1 MNRFT
6 FREKL
11 VASHFGLVLVAFFLV
26 AILLERS
33 LAADLEAERDQ
44 RLLEQARGAGD
55 WVSSTRHPNRVAGRL
70 AQVVQSEVVIFDR
83 DNCVVGS
90 SVPDADPLSEGPPCT
105 PPSEVLDARSL
116 GRGSAERVRAGDRTH
131 YVAIPSSDGLVVRL
145 ARSSRDIEGPLGD
158 MRLRLAIAMVAA
170 LVLGLG
176 LALLAS
182 RLVARPLRAMALEA
196 SRIAQGDYAP
206 NFPALP
212 RDEFG
217 QLAEVLSAL
226 AQTLKTDLERIGK
239 LELTRRDFVANVT
252 HELRT
257 PVAAI
262 QGCAETLMNGTL
274 DREQQLHFMQ
284 LLHKHAQRIHALVEG
299 LLQLSKIEAE
309 PRSDVPHEPVE
320 VFVVAANVV
329 ETMSAK
335 ASSRGMQLEN
345 VVPPGLQIR
354 GDETRLEQVFENLV
368 ENAIKYGRDRGS
380 IRLAVEADDK
390 RVVLTVSDDGP
401 GIEAVHLPRIFE
413 RFYRIDAGRSRD
425 RGGAGL
431 GLAIVKHLV
440 ESMGGEIS
448 VTSENGTRFA
458 LAFPREPSSAPGPA
472 SRGRKVAS

>member
-1 MNRFT
+1 LNRFT

-83 DNCVVGS
+83 DNCIVGS
-90 SVPDADPLSEGPPCT
+90 SVPDADPLTEGTPCVA
-105 PPSEVLDARSL
+105 PEEVIDARAL
-116 GRGSAERVRAGDRTH
+116 GRGSVERMRAGDRMH
-131 YVAIPSSDGLVVRL
+131 YVAIPSADGLVVRL
-145 ARSSRDIEGPLGD
+145 ARSSRDIEGPLGE
-158 MRLRLAIAMVAA
+158 MRLRLAIAMVVA
-170 LVLGLG
+170 LVLALG

-196 SRIAQGDYAP
+196 SRIAQGDYEP
-206 NFPALP
+206 HFPSLP
-212 RDEFG
+212 KDEFG
-217 QLAEVLSAL
+217 QLAGVLSAL
-226 AQTLKTDLERIGK
+226 AQTLKADLERISK

-262 QGCAETLMNGTL
+262 QGCAETLMNGAL
-274 DREQQLHFMQ
+274 DREQQLHFVQ

-309 PRSDVPHEPVE
+309 PRADVPREPLDVY
-320 VFVVAANVV
+320 VVAANVL

-335 ASSRGMQLEN
+335 AAARGVKLEN
-345 VVPPGLQIR
+345 AVPPGLQIF

-368 ENAIKYGRDRGS
+368 ENAIKYGRDKGV
-380 IRLAVEADDK
+380 IRLTAEADEK
-390 RVVLTVSDDGP
+390 RVVIAISDDGP
-401 GIEAVHLPRIFE
+401 GIEAVHLPRVFE
-413 RFYRIDAGRSRD
+413 RFYRIDSGRSRD

-440 ESMGGEIS
+440 ESMGGAIA
-448 VTSENGTRFA
+448 VTSDHGATFT
-458 LAFPREPSSAPGPA
+458 LTFPREPGGPA
-472 SRGRKVAS
+472 SRRAIAS